1 MRGRVN
7 KYLSKVKVDAVE
19 GEGGLRVMSS
29 LVAFV
34 LSIFSEDERENAE
47 KCNGKHRVWG
57 KTTRDLLRVFNK
69 FQDGNERLPIH
80 LIRDV
85 FNSINLYPSNS
96 QVYEMVQC
104 AVEYGSPC
112 EPDHITFGEFCILV
126 TELQNYY
133 SRRLSPPVPKSLY
146 KDKCQDTMECSK
158 WKRKVFLG
166 GSCNPT
172 TWRQEA
178 AIPFFK
184 KKGITFYNP
193 QVQTWRPELMEV
205 EAQAKESADLLMF
218 VIDNRT
224 RAVSSMIETAYLTAR
239 GRQVIAVMDD
249 YNATDVYFNQERVT
263 AKELDDILRGRQIL
277 VDLIERNALPV
288 FKEVNTALR
297 CAAHVIQKNIPVSDL
312 GKEQGAVPTKYGF
325 LKVGE
330 LLLQLREAF
339 NSMNTSTDGRLNL
352 SDICLAHKS
361 CMGFDLDVNWL
372 KRCGHCNDNTT
383 YSFEEFCCILA
394 EYHSQKKSVWKR
406 VIDIARNMLPSS
418 VSQHALGMDCNKEY
432 DSTFDIYLGG
442 SCGDSEWR
450 DNIAIPTIRKYGLSY
465 ANPHV
470 RAEWK
475 HKFIPMQVANREKCR
490 VLLYVITGKT
500 RSLSSMIEAGY
511 YIGKGCKVVLC
522 VQKMVPDTYIGGEKI
537 TKAAADDYNRGR
549 SYLIDLASREGVQL
563 FEDISEA
570 VDCAIDSLP
579 ERCSMT
585 SVSRAGTPQKI
596 SRPNTPVKIRSPV
609 L

>member
-1 MRGRVN
+1 
-7 KYLSKVKVDAVE
+7 
-19 GEGGLRVMSS
+19 MSS

-34 LSIFSEDERENAE
+34 LSIFSDDHGEHSD
-47 KCNGKHRVWG
+47 KCEGKHRVWG
-57 KTTRDLLRVFNK
+57 KTTRYNSPDRELLRVFNK

-85 FNSINLYPSNS
+85 FNSIGLYPSSS
-96 QVYEMVQC
+96 QVFEMVQC

-112 EPDHITFGEFCILV
+112 EADHITFGEFSILV

-133 SRRLSPPVPKSLY
+133 SKRLSPPVPKSLY
-146 KDKCQDTMECSK
+146 KETSKDPMECSK

-178 AIPFFK
+178 AIPFYK

-205 EAQAKESADLLMF
+205 EAQAKESAELLLF

-239 GRQVIAVMDD
+239 GRQVITVMDD
-249 YNATDVYFNQERVT
+249 YNSTEVYFNQEKVSS
-263 AKELDDILRGRQIL
+263 KELDDIMRGRQIL

-288 FKEVNTALR
+288 FKDINTALK
-297 CAAHVIQKNIPVSDL
+297 CSAHVLQKNVPVSEL

-339 NSMNTSTDGRLNL
+339 NSINTSSDGRLSL

-361 CMGFDLDVNWL
+361 CMGYNLDINWL
-372 KRCGHCNDNTT
+372 RKCGHYEENAT
-383 YSFEEFCCILA
+383 YSFEEFCCILT
-394 EYHSQKKSVWKR
+394 EYHSQKKSLWKR
-406 VIDIARNMLPSS
+406 FLDVAKNVLPSG
-418 VSQHALGMDCNKEY
+418 VSQHSMMFDCNKEY

-450 DNIAIPTIRKYGLSY
+450 ENIAIPMMRKYGLSY

-470 RAEWK
+470 RSEWK
-475 HKFIPMQVANREKCR
+475 HRFIPMQVASREKCR
-490 VLLYVITGKT
+490 TLLYVITGRT

-522 VQKMVPDTYIGGEKI
+522 VQKMVPDSYIGGEKI

-563 FEDISEA
+563 FEDIGEA
-570 VDCAIDSLP
+570 VECAIDSIP
-579 ERCSMT
+579 ERGSFT
-585 SVSRAGTPQKI
+585 PVSRAGTPQKI
-596 SRPNTPVKIRSPV
+596 SRPSTPVKMRNPT

>member
-1 MRGRVN
+1 
-7 KYLSKVKVDAVE
+7 
-19 GEGGLRVMSS
+19 MSS

-34 LSIFSEDERENAE
+34 LSIFSEDDRDHSDT
-47 KCNGKHRVWG
+47 CNGTHRVWG

-85 FNSINLYPSNS
+85 FNSIGLYPSNS
-96 QVYEMVQC
+96 QVFEMVQC

-112 EPDHITFGEFCILV
+112 EPDHITFGEFSILV

-133 SRRLSPPVPKSLY
+133 SKRLTAPVPKSLY
-146 KDKCQDTMECSK
+146 KEKSRDTMECSK

-178 AIPFFK
+178 AIPFYK

-193 QVQTWRPELMEV
+193 QVQTWRPELMEL
-205 EAQAKESADLLMF
+205 EAQAKESAELLLF

-239 GRQVIAVMDD
+239 GRQVITVMDD
-249 YNATDVYFNQERVT
+249 YNSTEVYFHREKVT
-263 AKELDDILRGRQIL
+263 SKELDDIMRGRQIL

-288 FKEVNTALR
+288 FKDINTALK
-297 CAAHVIQKNIPVSDL
+297 CSAHVLQKNVPVSEL

-330 LLLQLREAF
+330 ILLQLREAF
-339 NSMNTSTDGRLNL
+339 NSMNTSSDGRLSL
-352 SDICLAHKS
+352 SDICLAHRS
-361 CMGFDLDVNWL
+361 CMGYTLDVNWL
-372 KRCGHCNDNTT
+372 RKCGHWDDNDT

-406 VIDIARNMLPSS
+406 LLDIARNVLPSG
-418 VSQHALGMDCNKEY
+418 VSHNSMFDCNTEY

-450 DNIAIPTIRKYGLSY
+450 DNIAIPMIRKYGLSY
-465 ANPHV
+465 TNPNV
-470 RAEWK
+470 RTEWK
-475 HKFIPMQVANREKCR
+475 YKFIPMQVANREKCR

-563 FEDISEA
+563 FEDIGEA
-570 VDCAIDSLP
+570 VECAIDSLP
-579 ERCSMT
+579 ERCSVT
-585 SVSRAGTPQKI
+585 PVSRAGTPQKI
-596 SRPNTPVKIRSPV
+596 SRPNTPVKMRNPT

>member
-1 MRGRVN
+1 
-7 KYLSKVKVDAVE
+7 
-19 GEGGLRVMSS
+19 MSS

-34 LSIFSEDERENAE
+34 LSIFSEDERGNSE
-47 KCNGKHRVWG
+47 KCNAKQRIWG

-80 LIRDV
+80 QIRDV
-85 FNSINLYPSNS
+85 FNSIGLYPSNS
-96 QVYEMVQC
+96 QVFEMVQC

-112 EPDHITFGEFCILV
+112 EPDHITFGEFSILV

-133 SRRLSPPVPKSLY
+133 SKKLSPPVPKSMY
-146 KDKCQDTMECSK
+146 REKCQDTMECSK

-205 EAQAKESADLLMF
+205 EAQAKESADLLLF

-249 YNATDVYFNQERVT
+249 YNATDVYFNRERIS
-263 AKELDDILRGRQIL
+263 ARELDDILRGRQIL

-288 FKEVNTALR
+288 FKDINTALR
-297 CAAHVIQKNIPVSDL
+297 CAAHVIQKNVPVSEL
-312 GKEQGAVPTKYGF
+312 SKEQGAVPTKYGF

-330 LLLQLREAF
+330 LLLQLREAY
-339 NSMNTSTDGRLNL
+339 NSMNTSTNGRLSF

-361 CMGFDLDVNWL
+361 CMGYDLDINWL
-372 KRCGHCNDNTT
+372 KKCNADENTT
-383 YSFEEFCCILA
+383 FSFEEFCCILA
-394 EYHSQKKSVWKR
+394 ENHSQKKSFWKR
-406 VIDIARNMLPSS
+406 VIDIARNILPIS
-418 VSQHALGMDCNKEY
+418 VSQHSLCVDCNKEY

-450 DNIAIPTIRKYGLSY
+450 DNIAIPTMRKYGLSY
-465 ANPHV
+465 ANPYNKS
-470 RAEWK
+470 EWK
-475 HKFIPMQVANREKCR
+475 HKFIPMQVASREKCR

-522 VQKMVPDTYIGGEKI
+522 VQKMVPDTYVGGEKI

-549 SYLIDLASREGVQL
+549 SYLIDLASREGIQL
-563 FEDISEA
+563 FEDITEA
-570 VDCAIDSLP
+570 VECAIDSLP
-579 ERCSMT
+579 ERTSMST
-585 SVSRAGTPQKI
+585 VSRAGTPQKN
-596 SRPNTPVKIRSPV
+596 SRPNTPVKIRNST